1 MNIFILKENLL
12 SMGTNYLLNMDVL
25 KNSPLIM
32 GIVLFIII
40 FSNISDSGKM
50 IRLVKKLLKKA
61 LIVYVAYFVVTFILN
76 KWFLGNELLFSVE
89 TWIYFLSLAMNGY
102 LIYLFYLFI
111 KKSNKTVQKWYYLLP
126 IITLLGS
133 RLLTSILNNLW

>member
-12 SMGTNYLLNMDVL
+12 SMGTNYLLNMDVV

-133 RLLTSILNNLW
+133 RLLTSILNNL

>member
-1 MNIFILKENLL
+1 MNIFILKANLL

-32 GIVLFIII
+32 GIILFIII

-61 LIVYVAYFVVTFILN
+61 LIVYVAYFAVTFILN
-76 KWFLGNELLFSVE
+76 KWFLGNELIFSVE

>member
-12 SMGTNYLLNMDVL
+12 SMGTNYLLNMDVV

-111 KKSNKTVQKWYYLLP
+111 KKSNKTLQKWYYLLP

-133 RLLTSILNNLW
+133 RLLTSILNNL